1 MAPTAAARLGIPPT
15 PAAEDALR
23 QAIQTL
29 RLEWTLPIEMLA
41 SDIAISPDGHRLAAA
56 GRDKTVKIW
65 DISHGYPQPTGLSLQ
80 HPDWVRDVDFL
91 PAGDRLVTA
100 SGDTAFLWA
109 LDAPQAPLRSFAQ
122 GSPIYSAFAV
132 SRDGRRLATAGD
144 GTHKGRVIK
153 VWDLHAPDS
162 APRPIAAVDL
172 AGAWVMGLA
181 FSPDGCCLA
190 TACVEL
196 GKAGRT
202 STSVW
207 HIQTGAELLSV
218 PITEASDTVAFTPD
232 GKLLATANLDK
243 TFHVSPLRFDE
254 LYEIAQRLHAATSNE
269 KP

>member
-1 MAPTAAARLGIPPT
+1 MASLSPWRRSGRPPSAQRPRRRPGSVPPT

-41 SDIAISPDGHRLAAA
+41 SDIASAQ
-56 GRDKTVKIW
+56 TVKIW

-132 SRDGRRLATAGD
+132 SRDGRRLAT
-144 GTHKGRVIK
+144 T
-153 VWDLHAPDS
+153 
-162 APRPIAAVDL
+162 
-172 AGAWVMGLA
+172 
-181 FSPDGCCLA
+181 
-190 TACVEL
+190 
-196 GKAGRT
+196 
-202 STSVW
+202 
-207 HIQTGAELLSV
+207 
-218 PITEASDTVAFTPD
+218 
-232 GKLLATANLDK
+232 NLDK

-269 KP
+269 EP